1 MNKVTNNHD
10 STLGVAGVEIKPSAT
25 VGIDTTA
32 LRNAL
37 GSNAVKQWIKLGI
50 LGIEGLEELQ
60 EDSDDPVVP
69 AAPVIPGVPGAGG
82 SNEPTREQLEAR
94 ATELE
99 ISFQGNTKDETLVK
113 KIAEAEEAL
122 TKPE

>member
-1 MNKVTNNHD
+1 MKKVKNNHG
-10 STLGVAGVEIKPSAT
+10 STLGVAGVEIKPGAT

-37 GSNAVKQWIKLGI
+37 NSNAVKQWISLEVI
-50 LGIEGLEELQ
+50 EVEGLEELL
-60 EDSDDPVVP
+60 EGSDDPVVP
-69 AAPVIPGVPGAGG
+69 AAPVIPGVPSAG